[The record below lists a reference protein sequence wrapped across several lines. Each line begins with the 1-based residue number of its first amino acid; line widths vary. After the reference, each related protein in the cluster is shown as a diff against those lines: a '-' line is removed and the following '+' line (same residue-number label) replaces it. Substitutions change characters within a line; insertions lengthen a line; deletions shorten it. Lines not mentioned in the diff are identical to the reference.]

1 MRRRGCSAVHEFL
14 KDDKMTIRT
23 RFAPS
28 PTGMLHI
35 GGARTALFSWLHAR
49 HHGGEFLLRVE
60 DTDRERSTEEAT
72 RVILDGLAWLG
83 LDWDGDV
90 VYQSRN
96 RDRHAAA
103 VERLL
108 AEDRAYR
115 CYCSKQELDAM
126 REAQRAAGGKP
137 MYDGRC
143 RNRSDHPENTA
154 HVIRFRS
161 PDTGETVVHDLVLG
175 DVRFDNRELDDLI
188 LMRSDGTPTYNLAVV
203 VDDADMGIT
212 HVIRGSD
219 HLNNTPR
226 QIQLYE
232 ALGCSVPDFAHIP
245 LIHGPDGA
253 KMSKRHGAVAVTEY
267 RKAGYLADAMVNYLA
282 RLGWSHGDEEVFS
295 RPQLIEF
302 FDVRKVGKAAARF
315 DQARLDWLNAYYL
328 RAAKPEA
335 LRREV
340 EERLITRGVSTVKA
354 PDLSHV
360 IAMLQERSRNLNELA
375 DSACMFYTI
384 PETYDEKAVKKN
396 FRDATWPLLDDFV
409 GQAEGLEAWDAGII
423 HALLAEICE
432 AHEVKLGKLAQPV
445 RILVS
450 GGPVSPPIDVTLAL
464 LGREESLRRIR
475 RGMERLRYS

>member
-1 MRRRGCSAVHEFL
+1 
-14 KDDKMTIRT
+14 MTVRT

-49 HHGGEFLLRVE
+49 HHGGSFVLRIE
-60 DTDRERSTEEAT
+60 DTDRERSSEEAT

-96 RDRHAAA
+96 HDRHVAA
-103 VERLL
+103 VERLI

-126 REAQRAAGGKP
+126 REAQRAAGRKP

-143 RNRSDHPENTA
+143 RNRPHQPEDVP

-188 LMRSDGTPTYNLAVV
+188 LMRSDGSPTYNLAVV

-232 ALGCSVPDFAHIP
+232 ALGLAVPDFAHIP

-267 RKAGYLADAMVNYLA
+267 RKAGYLADAVVNYLA
-282 RLGWSHGDEEVFS
+282 RLGWSHGDEEVFD
-295 RPQLIEF
+295 RARLIAL
-302 FDVRKVGKAAARF
+302 FDVRDVGKTAARF
-315 DQARLDWLNAYYL
+315 DQARLDWLNAHYL
-328 RAAKPEA
+328 RTAKPET
-335 LRREV
+335 LRHEV
-340 EERLITRGVSTVKA
+340 GERLISHGIRVA
-354 PDLSHV
+354 RDPDISHV
-360 IAMLQERSRNLNELA
+360 IAALQERSRNLIELSEGA
-375 DSACMFYTI
+375 RMFYAA
-384 PETYDEKAVKKN
+384 PETYDGKAVKKN
-396 FRDATWPLLDDFV
+396 FRDTTWPLLDDFV
-409 GQAEGLEAWDAGII
+409 GRAEGLEAWDAVMI
-423 HALLAEICE
+423 HALFAEICE
-432 AHEVKLGKLAQPV
+432 SHEVKLGKLAQPV

-450 GGPVSPPIDVTLAL
+450 GGPVSPPIDATLAL

-475 RGMERLRYS
+475 RGMARLHTS